1 MELYSLVIQSVHYI
15 QFWRFQLGA
24 QIVDL
29 TKKSDLQVKK
39 YCNLI
44 SSKNYLSA
52 YANAITASL
61 TNCNWSSNA
70 VVFFSNFSLVVHVR
84 LYFSL
89 YGVRELFGYRQA
101 KWSSQNSMEKDIH
114 FEWTKKT
121 VKFSRVYCLWNVWL
135 IYNKS
140 YIE

>member
-1 MELYSLVIQSVHYI
+1 MELYSLVIQSVHYT

-29 TKKSDLQVKK
+29 TKKSDLQGKK

-44 SSKNYLSA
+44 SVKNYLSA

-101 KWSSQNSMEKDIH
+101 KWSSQNSMEKNIH
-114 FEWTKKT
+114 FKWTKK
-121 VKFSRVYCLWNVWL
+121 KQWNSREYIVYE
-135 IYNKS
+135 IFG
-140 YIE
+140 